1 MSDRNV
7 YRRADGTWVN
17 KRVDSDRA
25 SSLHSTQADA
35 YAAAR
40 EMSERAGGGE
50 VTVYGL
56 NGQFREKNTIAPAS
70 DPFPPHG

>member
-25 SSLHSTQADA
+25 SSLHDTQADA
-35 YAAAR
+35 YAKAR

-50 VTVYGL
+50 ITISGV
-56 NGQFREKNTIAPAS
+56 NGQFREKNTISPAA
-70 DPFPPHG
+70 DPHPPKG

>member
-7 YRRADGTWVN
+7 YRRADGAWVN

-25 SSLHSTQADA
+25 SSLHDTQADA

-40 EMSERAGGGE
+40 EMSERSGGGE
-50 VTVYGL
+50 ITISGM
-56 NGQFREKNTIAPAS
+56 NGQFREKNTIPPAP
-70 DPFPPHG
+70 DRHPPRG

>member
-25 SSLHSTQADA
+25 SSLHGTQADA
-35 YAAAR
+35 YAAAH
-40 EMSERAGGGE
+40 EMSQRAGGGE
-50 VTVYGL
+50 VTVSGAD
-56 NGQFREKNTIAPAS
+56 GRFREKNTIAPAP
-70 DPFPPHG
+70 DPSQSRG